1 MDETVKGNRQSERY
15 SFLRLYFSY
24 FENEILDFLN
34 SRAPMRRGKQRREGW
49 GGEGDLLSLPV
60 HSAPCFSSRIHN
72 RTFGIYLIGPSVE
85 S

>member
-1 MDETVKGNRQSERY
+1 MKP
-15 SFLRLYFSY
+15 LRVTIKVNAINSY
-24 FENEILDFLN
+24 AFIFHIFKNEILVFLN
-34 SRAPMRRGKQRREGW
+34 SRVPLRSRKQRREGW
-49 GGEGDLLSLPV
+49 GAEGDLLSLPV